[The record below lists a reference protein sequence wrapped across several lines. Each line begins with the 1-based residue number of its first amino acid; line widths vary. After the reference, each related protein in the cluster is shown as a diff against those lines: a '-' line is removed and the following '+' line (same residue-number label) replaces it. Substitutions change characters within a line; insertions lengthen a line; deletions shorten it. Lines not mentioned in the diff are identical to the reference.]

1 MTESLSTRND
11 AARPRLR
18 SIVSTTLLVLI
29 SIMIVRDIFLPART
43 LRRRHLPTSH
53 NVLRD
58 TLAFSSGP
66 LFARSVNQAAESC
79 AFARKAR
86 SAP

>member
-29 SIMIVRDIFLPART
+29 SIMIVRDIFLRRSSASTPPSSDVTQRT
-43 LRRRHLPTSH
+43 
-53 NVLRD
+53 
-58 TLAFSSGP
+58 A
-66 LFARSVNQAAESC
+66 
-79 AFARKAR
+79 
-86 SAP
+86 